1 MMSWARFQ
9 GGDLGSKLRYQLLQL
24 VEFVLPRRCERR
36 VLPIRRHA
44 LDFIGQACTDPKV
57 RQELREVAW
66 LAHRAQFGYTV
77 QRKAARVIA
86 GEVERKAVVLVVNE
100 RPPK

>member
-9 GGDLGSKLRYQLLQL
+9 GGDLGSKLRYQVLQL
-24 VEFVLPRRCERR
+24 VEFVLHRHCDRR

-44 LDFIGQACTDPKV
+44 LDFIGKASTNHKV

-77 QRKAARVIA
+77 QRNAARVITA
-86 GEVERKAVVLVVNE
+86 ELDPQAAVLGVN
-100 RPPK
+100 